1 LLEATRAQSAREE
14 ALLQEIAA
22 GRYAGAYG
30 APAKG

>member
-1 LLEATRAQSAREE
+1 REE